1 MTRTTISRV
10 LLVAAGA
17 LALSGC
23 LTPEE
28 IEAQR
33 QAEMQEQLRLQ
44 AMIEAGECRERTMTG
59 MRTRTIYE
67 CDEEGRADNA
77 TARESVRRMQRQGGL
92 CGGDNVACSDP
103 M

>member
-1 MTRTTISRV
+1 MSKKTFFLAGVVT
-10 LLVAAGA
+10 VAALG
-17 LALSGC
+17 LSGC

-33 QAEMQEQLRLQ
+33 QAEMREQLRLQ

-67 CDEEGRADNA
+67 CDEEGRADNS

>member
-1 MTRTTISRV
+1 MTNITIVR
-10 LLVAAGA
+10 LMLVSAAA

-67 CDEEGRADNA
+67 CDEEGRADNSG
-77 TARESVRRMQRQGGL
+77 ARESLRRMRRQGGL
-92 CGGDNVACSDP
+92 CGGDNVACDP

>member
-1 MTRTTISRV
+1 MTKNNIVRLI
-10 LLVAAGA
+10 LVASGA

-67 CDEEGRADNA
+67 CDEEGRADNSG
-77 TARESVRRMQRQGGL
+77 ARESLRRMRRQGGL
-92 CGGDNVACSDP
+92 CGGDNVACDP

>member
-1 MTRTTISRV
+1 MTNNTIIR
-10 LLVAAGA
+10 LMLVSAAA

-67 CDEEGRADNA
+67 CDEEGRADNSG
-77 TARESVRRMQRQGGL
+77 ARESLRRMRRQGGL
-92 CGGDNVACSDP
+92 CGGGNAACDP

>member
-1 MTRTTISRV
+1 MTNNTIVR
-10 LLVAAGA
+10 LMLVSAAA

-67 CDEEGRADNA
+67 CDEEGRADNSG
-77 TARESVRRMQRQGGL
+77 ARESLRRMRRQGGL
-92 CGGDNVACSDP
+92 CGGDNVACDP

>member
-1 MTRTTISRV
+1 MTRTTTLRLV
-10 LLVAAGA
+10 LVTVGA

-44 AMIEAGECRERTMTG
+44 RMIEAGECRERTMTG

-67 CDEEGRADNA
+67 CDEEGRADNSG
-77 TARESVRRMQRQGGL
+77 ARESLRRMRRQGGL
-92 CGGDNVACSDP
+92 CGGDNVACEP

>member
-1 MTRTTISRV
+1 MTKNNIVRLI
-10 LLVAAGA
+10 LVATGA

-67 CDEEGRADNA
+67 CDEEGRADNSG
-77 TARESVRRMQRQGGL
+77 ARESLRRMRRQGGL
-92 CGGDNVACSDP
+92 CGGDNVACDP